1 MLKIHVSFRI
11 HSRYRSGYI
20 ASGYVSD
27 SETDPLPIPRRPCR
41 RAATPHSAQASAHTR
56 LHTRRAPEVLGHS
69 SQTKHA
75 TSLLIHFIGGK
86 ALYPRRCR
94 RAHRGDGLR
103 DPRNSHARPSHH
115 ATVSVKSSRDPRTT
129 LCGYDLALE
138 EIHQRQAV
146 SRVTRCGRSSVRS
159 LLGAVVCCAAWQGT
173 TRPTAASQ
181 KINLHALGHT
191 SSSLGYTS
199 GF

>member
-115 ATVSVKSSRDPRTT
+115 ATTITAATSDPHPPPR
-129 LCGYDLALE
+129 
-138 EIHQRQAV
+138 
-146 SRVTRCGRSSVRS
+146 SPVTPCDCVCEVIARSTHDSLRVRS
-159 LLGAVVCCAAWQGT
+159 GT
-173 TRPTAASQ
+173 
-181 KINLHALGHT
+181 
-191 SSSLGYTS
+191 
-199 GF
+199 